1 MKILIRRNA
10 QDFGPYTPS
19 VAQLYLEQGKLLPT
33 DLARL
38 ETEPDTQWRSLAK
51 LMRQHGIDSPV
62 LSGAYRPAK
71 ILADLK
77 GLDRRLLWP
86 WHDIRSGRWLR
97 DRRVLTFVGIGMLP
111 ILVVCLAPGAAIVYW
126 GIAFYFA
133 ALWALFLFQ
142 LFRTQ
147 ETQPRVALACFL
159 TTSLI
164 AIPLLLVIQ
173 GLPPLSLLHALA
185 ESRRLFPRFVG
196 MFLGVGISEEI
207 CKAAVVYFVAT
218 RPGRVLL
225 PQTVVLY
232 GMISGLGFG
241 CFEGVGYQ
249 IAVNRGESA
258 DLNYFLNVLRLTSLP
273 FLHAVWTGISAYF
286 ISFSTIVPSKRA
298 GLLIVAILMP
308 ALFHGLYN
316 TLGPNLLG
324 LGIAAL
330 SVFFLMSYLAGSR
343 ELKAHL
349 TGGNPTP

>member
-19 VAQLYLEQGKLLPT
+19 AVQLYLEQGKIRPL

-38 ETEPDTQWRSLAK
+38 ETESDADWRSLAK
-51 LMRQHGIDSPV
+51 LMRQHGIASPV
-62 LSGAYRPAK
+62 LSDAYRPAK
-71 ILADLK
+71 ILADLR
-77 GLDRRLLWP
+77 GLDLRLLWP

-111 ILVVCLAPGAAIVYW
+111 ILMVCLAPGVTVVYW

-147 ETQPRVALACFL
+147 ETQPRVAVACFL
-159 TTSLI
+159 ATSLV
-164 AIPLLLVIQ
+164 AIPVLLFIQ
-173 GLPPLSLLHALA
+173 RIPPLSLLHAMA
-185 ESRRLFPRFVG
+185 GSPRLLTRFAG

-249 IAVNRGESA
+249 IAVNRNAPA

-286 ISFSTIVPSKRA
+286 ISFSTIVPSKQA
-298 GLLIVAILMP
+298 GLLIVAVLMP

-324 LGIAAL
+324 LGMAVV

-349 TGGNPTP
+349 TGGKPTP